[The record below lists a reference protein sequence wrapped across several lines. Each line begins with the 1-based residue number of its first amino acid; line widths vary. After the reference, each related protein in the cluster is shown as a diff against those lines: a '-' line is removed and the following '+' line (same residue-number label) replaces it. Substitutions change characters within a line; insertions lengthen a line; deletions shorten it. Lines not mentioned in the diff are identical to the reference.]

1 MARTRKKKKVVEKEQ
16 ITAEPISCKLRE
28 ISEYPSLLPSWN
40 PDKLRRGRYAGSA
53 YASVRKK
60 ESAVIAYVD
69 GDFAPFRTQGM
80 ADEEIL
86 LGCVAFLNTPP
97 PRKKYAKKT
106 PQAPYGSLRLL
117 RWQAK
122 KNPTD
127 GKPSYVVVL
136 GTNQKKNKN
145 FWGIG
150 LGKK

>member
-1 MARTRKKKKVVEKEQ
+1 MARTRKKKKGVEKEQ

-60 ESAVIAYVD
+60 EYAVIAYVALH
-69 GDFAPFRTQGM
+69 FYTRRPQERSTQ
-80 ADEEIL
+80 
-86 LGCVAFLNTPP
+86 
-97 PRKKYAKKT
+97 KKT